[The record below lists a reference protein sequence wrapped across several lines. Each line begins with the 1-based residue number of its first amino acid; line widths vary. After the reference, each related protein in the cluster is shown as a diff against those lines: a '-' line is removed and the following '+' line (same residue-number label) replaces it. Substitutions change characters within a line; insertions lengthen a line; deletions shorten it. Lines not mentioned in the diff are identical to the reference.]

1 MDTSVR
7 ELVRRRADDRCEY
20 CRLPQAAAP
29 FFTFHIEHI
38 RARQHGGTDDASNLA
53 LSCPD
58 YNAYKGPNLSS
69 VDPQTDRVVP
79 LFNPRLHSW
88 DDHFAMRGPRVEG
101 RTEIGRATVPLLNMN
116 ESERLDMRAEL
127 LARGDL

>member
-1 MDTSVR
+1 MRTRDR
-7 ELVRRRADDRCEY
+7 IFRRS
-20 CRLPQAAAP
+20 
-29 FFTFHIEHI
+29 T
-38 RARQHGGTDDASNLA
+38 
-53 LSCPD
+53 
-58 YNAYKGPNLSS
+58 
-69 VDPQTDRVVP
+69 PQTDRVVP

-88 DDHFAMRGPRVEG
+88 DDHFAMQGPRVEG

>member
-29 FFTFHIEHI
+29 FFTFHIDHI
-38 RARQHGGTDDASNLA
+38 RARQHGGTDEPSNLA

-58 YNAYKGPNLSS
+58 CNACKGPNLSS
-69 VDPQTDRVVP
+69 VDPQTDGVVP
-79 LFNPRLHSW
+79 LFNPRVHLW
-88 DDHFAMRGPRVEG
+88 KDHFAVQGPRVEG
-101 RTEIGRATVPLLNMN
+101 RTEIGRATVRLLDMN
-116 ESERLDMRAEL
+116 EAERLDMRAEL
-127 LARGDL
+127 LARGEL